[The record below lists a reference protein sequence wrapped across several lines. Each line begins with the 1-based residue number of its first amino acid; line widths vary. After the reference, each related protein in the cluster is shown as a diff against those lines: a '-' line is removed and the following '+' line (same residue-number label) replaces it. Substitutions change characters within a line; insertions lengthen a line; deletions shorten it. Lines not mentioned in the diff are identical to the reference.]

1 MDQFERLKLQIKE
14 DNLNK
19 IKTTSVLIIGVGG
32 VGSYALESLIRSGI
46 ENIIIVDNDTID
58 ITNLNRQLMT
68 LHSNIGKSKVD
79 VWESRIKDINPN
91 CKITKYK
98 EFITKDNIDIL
109 FKNKIDYIV
118 DACDTI
124 ETKKELIRQAIK
136 RNIKIISSMGTGNKL
151 DPSKLEII
159 DIRKTSYDPIAKILR
174 KMIKD
179 EKIKG
184 KIPVVC
190 SKEQSIKTNTNT
202 ISSNS
207 FVPATSGLL
216 ITSYIIN
223 DIINKELIYEEK

>member
-1 MDQFERLKLQIKE
+1 MDQFERLRLQVKDE
-14 DNLNK
+14 NLEK
-19 IKTTSVLIIGVGG
+19 IKNTSVLVIGLGG
-32 VGSYALESLIRSGI
+32 VGSYALESLVRSGI
-46 ENIIIVDNDTID
+46 GTLIIVDNDVVD
-58 ITNLNRQLMT
+58 ITNLNRQMISLN
-68 LHSNIGKSKVD
+68 SNIGMKKVD

-91 CKITKYK
+91 CKVIKIDK
-98 EFITKDNIDIL
+98 FITKDNIDIL
-109 FKNKIDYIV
+109 FKENIDYIV

-124 ETKKELIRQAIK
+124 ETKKELIRQSIK

-151 DPSKLEII
+151 DPTKLEII

-179 EKIKG
+179 EKINK
-184 KIPVVC
+184 KIPVIC
-190 SKEQSIKTNTNT
+190 SKEQSIKTNSKI

-223 DIINKELIYEEK
+223 DIIDKELIYEKK